1 MLSCVPPC
9 LLGAARLPSPDPH
22 FLWGSLAYPWL
33 TCTLCS
39 PAPAEMAGRF
49 VLVAKDN
56 PERERRHQCA
66 SALAR
71 GDLVVPLMYGRKL
84 RAVARVVTVE
94 SEGMSLTQGCLC
106 ASVHTM
112 N

>member
-1 MLSCVPPC
+1 
-9 LLGAARLPSPDPH
+9 
-22 FLWGSLAYPWL
+22 
-33 TCTLCS
+33 
-39 PAPAEMAGRF
+39 MAGRF

-106 ASVHTM
+106 RSAHAVGSVYTRFCVLVANYYVSIHHLSEKRRLRIRPA
-112 N
+112 